1 MKDINTLKL
10 IFSIQSMFLQISTFY
25 EEENMKNTFAKTISA
40 LSVTCL
46 LGLSH
51 YAAPSSVSAAT
62 FSDAINV
69 NKIASYSTGL
79 SDKDGGV
86 AEIVKYNPDNQ
97 KFYVINGKLQT
108 IDIVDLS
115 SLESNTLQNLS
126 KEKSINIAELLNSD
140 SFQYGD
146 LTSIDINTEKQIV
159 AAAVQDEDY
168 SKNGRI
174 VIMDYDGN
182 ILHTF
187 EAGVQP
193 DNVVIS
199 KDGNFILSA
208 NEAEP
213 RLGLE
218 NGVDPEGSVTI
229 INYETNQANTI
240 LFDDTSVID
249 SDVHIRNNGTIADA
263 VHDLEPEYIGLTK
276 DGKTAFVS
284 LQENNAIAKI
294 NVETGK
300 VQSVKSLGFKD
311 HSLPEN
317 GLDAAR
323 NDKIEIESLPI
334 LGVYMPDSID
344 VVEKDGH
351 TYLLTAN
358 EGDATEWEE
367 FVNMEDFK
375 KVKDK
380 IQLDSSLFKGFTK
393 EEAEATFERMK
404 SSGDYDKLEVL
415 TDRGNDAIYTL
426 GGRSFSIWNADTM
439 ELVFDSGSEFEEIT
453 AGRYPDFFNWSND
466 DDAFEKRSA
475 KKGPEPED
483 IKVGMIGNELYAF
496 IGLERISGV
505 MTYNISNPANA
516 TFANYLNTRDFSQA
530 VSGDVAPEGLS
541 FIPAED
547 SPTKKPL
554 LLIGNEV
561 SGTVAINEYQVDPL
575 IPIESIELNQTTISM
590 EVGQTFQL
598 EASILPK
605 NTTDN
610 KELAWKS
617 SNTDVVSVNE
627 KGLVTGLTE
636 GTATILVETADKQ
649 KQAEA
654 TITVKEQQVAE
665 EETPIDTPDDDDKV
679 TLPAESTDEDN
690 GISEEGPVEN
700 VADETVDQPEDS
712 LVNKDTTDNS
722 LEENTTGNQLPDTAT
737 ANYSWLLLGSILLVI
752 GGSSYLLIYR
762 YKKAKTT

>member
-1 MKDINTLKL
+1 
-10 IFSIQSMFLQISTFY
+10 
-25 EEENMKNTFAKTISA
+25 MKNTFTKMISA

-46 LGLSH
+46 LGLSN
-51 YAAPSSVSAAT
+51 YIAAPSSVSAAT
-62 FSDAINV
+62 FSDSINV
-69 NKIASYSTGL
+69 SKIASYSTGL

-86 AEIVKYNPDNQ
+86 AEIVKYNPDIH
-97 KFYVINGKLQT
+97 KFYVINGKQQT

-115 SLESNTLQNLS
+115 SLESNTLQHLS

-159 AAAVQDEDY
+159 AAAVQDENY

-174 VIMDYDGN
+174 VIMDYEGN

-187 EAGVQP
+187 EAGIQP

-199 KDGNFILSA
+199 KDGKYILSA
-208 NEAEP
+208 NEGEP

-229 INYETNQANTI
+229 INYEKKQANTI
-240 LFDDTSVID
+240 LFDDTTVID
-249 SDVHIRNNGTIADA
+249 SDVHIRNNGTLADA
-263 VHDLEPEYIGLTK
+263 VRDLEPEYIGLST
-276 DGKTAFVS
+276 DGKTAFIS
-284 LQENNAIAKI
+284 LQENNAIARI

-300 VQSVKSLGFKD
+300 VLSVKSLGFKD

-334 LGVYMPDSID
+334 LGVYMPDSIE
-344 VVEKDGH
+344 VVEKDGT

-367 FVNMEDFK
+367 FVNIEDFK
-375 KVKDK
+375 KVKDS

-393 EEAEATFERMK
+393 EEAEAAFEQMK
-404 SSGDYDKLEVL
+404 NSGDYDKLEVL

-439 ELVFDSGSEFEEIT
+439 ELVFDSGSEFEKIT
-453 AGRYPDFFNWSND
+453 AERYPDYFNWSND
-466 DDAFEKRSA
+466 DDVFEKRSA

-483 IKVGMIGNELYAF
+483 VKVGTIGNDLYAF

-505 MTYNISNPANA
+505 MTYNITNPSNA
-516 TFANYLNTRDFSQA
+516 TFANYINTRDFSNA
-530 VSGDVAPEGLS
+530 ISGDVGPEGLA

-554 LLIGNEV
+554 VLVGNEV
-561 SGTVAINEYQVDPL
+561 SGTVAVNEYQVDPL
-575 IPIESIELNQTTISM
+575 FPIESIELNQTTISI

-598 EASILPK
+598 EASILPE
-605 NTTDN
+605 NTTDSI
-610 KELAWKS
+610 ELIWTS
-617 SNTDVVSVNE
+617 SNTDVATVNE
-627 KGLVTGLTE
+627 EGLVTGIAE
-636 GTATILVETADKQ
+636 GSASILVETKDTKNRI
-649 KQAEA
+649 EA
-654 TITVKEQQVAE
+654 SITVKEKQVAE
-665 EETPIDTPDDDDKV
+665 DETPEDTPDENDMEEV
-679 TLPAESTDEDN
+679 PAESIDEDEGN
-690 GISEEGPVEN
+690 SEVGPGKNNEN
-700 VADETVDQPEDS
+700 VADDAI
-712 LVNKDTTDNS
+712 NS
-722 LEENTTGNQLPDTAT
+722 LEDSQGNDATDDSLEVTATGNQLPDTAT
-737 ANYSWLLLGSILLVI
+737 TNYSFLLFGSLLLIL
-752 GGSSYLLIYR
+752 GGGSYLLIYR
-762 YKKAKTT
+762 HEKG

>member
-1 MKDINTLKL
+1 MKKKFT
-10 IFSIQSMFLQISTFY
+10 
-25 EEENMKNTFAKTISA
+25 KTISA

-46 LGLSH
+46 LGFSH
-51 YAAPSSVSAAT
+51 FVAPYSVSAAT
-62 FSDAINV
+62 FSDTLDV
-69 NKIASYSTGL
+69 KKIASYSTGL
-79 SDKDGGV
+79 TDKDGGV

-115 SLESNTLQNLS
+115 SLKTNTHQDLS

-140 SFQYGD
+140 NFQYGD
-146 LTSIDINTEKQIV
+146 LTSIDINTENQII
-159 AAAVQDEDY
+159 AAAVQDADY
-168 SKNGRI
+168 TKNGRI
-174 VIMDYDGN
+174 VILDYNGN

-199 KDGNFILSA
+199 KDGNYILSA

-213 RLGLE
+213 RMGLE

-229 INYETNQANTI
+229 INYETKQTKTV
-240 LFDDTSVID
+240 LFDNTSVID
-249 SDVHIRNNGTIADA
+249 SDVHIRNNGSLADA
-263 VHDLEPEYIGLTK
+263 VRDLEPEYISLTE

-300 VQSVKSLGFKD
+300 VISVKSLGFKD

-344 VVEKDGH
+344 VIEQDGM

-367 FVNMEDFK
+367 FVNVEDFK
-375 KVKDK
+375 KVKDS
-380 IQLDSSLFKGFTK
+380 IQLDPSLFKGFTE
-393 EEAEATFERMK
+393 EEAEAAFERMK

-453 AGRYPDFFNWSND
+453 AERYPDYFNWSND
-466 DDAFEKRSA
+466 DDVFEKRSA

-483 IKVGMIGNELYAF
+483 VKVGMIGSELYAF

-505 MTYNISNPANA
+505 MTYNISNPTNA
-516 TFANYLNTRDFSQA
+516 TFANYTNTRDFSQTI
-530 VSGDVAPEGLS
+530 SGDVAPEGLA
-541 FIPAED
+541 FIQAEN
-547 SPTKKPL
+547 SPTNKPL
-554 LLIGNEV
+554 LLVGNEV
-561 SGTVAINEYQVDPL
+561 SGTVAVNEYQVNPL
-575 IPIESIELNQTTISM
+575 IPIESIGLNQTSISI
-590 EVGQTFQL
+590 EIGQTFQF
-598 EASILPK
+598 EASILPE
-605 NTTDN
+605 NTTDST
-610 KELAWKS
+610 ELIWTS
-617 SNTDVVSVNE
+617 TNPDVATVNE
-627 KGLVTGLTE
+627 KGLVTGIAE
-636 GTATILVETADKQ
+636 GSASIIVETKDSKNRM
-649 KQAEA
+649 EA
-654 TITVKEQQVAE
+654 NITVNEKPVE
-665 EETPIDTPDDDDKV
+665 EEEAPVNTPDKEDPEDV
-679 TLPAESTDEDN
+679 PADSTDEDN
-690 GISEEGPVEN
+690 EN
-700 VADETVDQPEDS
+700 SGEDTADQIDDS
-712 LVNKDTTDNS
+712 LGNH
-722 LEENTTGNQLPDTAT
+722 NTNNNDPKPETGKPLPNTAT
-737 ANYSWLLLGSILLVI
+737 AHYSLLLYGSLLI
-752 GGSSYLLIYR
+752 MLGGGSYFLVYR
-762 YKKAKTT
+762 HQQKKDRLFS